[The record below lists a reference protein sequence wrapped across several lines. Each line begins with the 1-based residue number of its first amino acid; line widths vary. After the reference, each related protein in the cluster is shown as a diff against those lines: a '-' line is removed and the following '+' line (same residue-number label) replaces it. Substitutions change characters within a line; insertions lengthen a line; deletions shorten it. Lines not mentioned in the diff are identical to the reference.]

1 MAILPDPRLA
11 RAVGYVGCWANME
24 EKNSFT
30 GFAESAFGYAVPLAF
45 GTAAPGP
52 RGADMYVKPLASGDV
67 FVGISLA
74 NINPTGTPV
83 NGQER
88 YGVGDCLG
96 VGDEGVLFVRA
107 GASVTKGA
115 KPFYDPATGLWHG
128 ASASGRLPIPGAR
141 FDDAAA
147 SGEAVALKFRVDPGA
162 AAVTAAT

>member
-1 MAILPDPRLA
+1 MAILPDPRMKLPIGQ
-11 RAVGYVGCWANME
+11 VGAWANME
-24 EKNSFT
+24 ECNSFSA
-30 GFAESAFGYAVPLAF
+30 FAESEFGYGVPLSF
-45 GTAAPGP
+45 GTDAPAP
-52 RGADMYVKPLASGDV
+52 GADMNVKPLASGAV
-67 FVGISLA
+67 FCGISLS
-74 NINPTGTPV
+74 NINPTGTAV

-96 VGDEGVLFVRA
+96 VADEGVMFVRA

-128 ASASGRLPIPGAR
+128 ASAAGRLPIPCCR

-147 SGEAVALKFRVDPGA
+147 SGEPVALKLRVNPGA